1 MNIRL
6 KQHYT
11 LLIAMLFAVTAWGA
25 YVIAVLSSHQLETVK
40 FSVENGGAVA
50 SAVSH
55 VLYHSPLG
63 STYHDIQ
70 KILDQSASTAHG
82 ISLVAT
88 THIDKQDFKR
98 VAGSDGIALNLIY
111 TLGMQLFGVNINAI
125 FFIFATFLLIAH
137 LAYTACFYDHRFILA
152 PISLF
157 SLTLMVFM
165 PIVTNPT
172 IAEHVPI
179 AGYRYFTV
187 LAALPMMHVLL
198 WLADDGRQTM
208 NVLSVVCLIL
218 QVIIISLCG
227 FVAKS
232 SAYAFIAIC
241 IFSCISYYHE
251 RKNKPTLTMLLKKI
265 AAITIVL
272 IIFSIS
278 FYHITPRAYKNAGAV
293 TDAVWHR
300 VWISLGVNPNWPFDN
315 IKMLY
320 QDCEATSRG
329 KISKGLQPGN
339 VDSNGSCVWDLYVKK
354 YPHALADDK
363 FAAEKY

>member
-111 TLGMQLFGVNINAI
+111 TLCMQLFGVNINAI

-157 SLTLMVFM
+157 V
-165 PIVTNPT
+165 N
-172 IAEHVPI
+172 AH
-179 AGYRYFTV
+179 
-187 LAALPMMHVLL
+187 
-198 WLADDGRQTM
+198 
-208 NVLSVVCLIL
+208 
-218 QVIIISLCG
+218 G
-227 FVAKS
+227 FYANRHQPDNCRTC
-232 SAYAFIAIC
+232 AYC
-241 IFSCISYYHE
+241 
-251 RKNKPTLTMLLKKI
+251 
-265 AAITIVL
+265 
-272 IIFSIS
+272 
-278 FYHITPRAYKNAGAV
+278 
-293 TDAVWHR
+293 
-300 VWISLGVNPNWPFDN
+300 
-315 IKMLY
+315 
-320 QDCEATSRG
+320 
-329 KISKGLQPGN
+329 
-339 VDSNGSCVWDLYVKK
+339 
-354 YPHALADDK
+354 
-363 FAAEKY
+363 